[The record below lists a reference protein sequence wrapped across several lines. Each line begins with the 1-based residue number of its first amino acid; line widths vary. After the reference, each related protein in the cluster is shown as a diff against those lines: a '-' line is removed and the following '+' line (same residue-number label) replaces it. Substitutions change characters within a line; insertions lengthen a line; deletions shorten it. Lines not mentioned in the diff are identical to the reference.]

1 MLKLSFRKRLGNF
14 QLEIDHTI
22 MEKVTA
28 FLGPSGS
35 GKSTL
40 LNCISGI
47 LNPDDGELLFSDQ
60 TLYSSQQK
68 RCLPPEKA
76 PFRVC
81 LSRRISFSAPDGST
95 KHFLRSSSPTRWWD
109 AD

>member
-22 MEKVTA
+22 TKKVTA

-47 LNPDDGELLFSDQ
+47 LNPDDGELLFSGQ

-68 RCLPPEKA
+68 RVSATGKTS
-76 PFRVC
+76 FRIC
-81 LSRRISFSAPDGST
+81 FSGRTSFSTPEGST
-95 KHFLRSSSPTRWWD
+95 KHLLRSSPPT
-109 AD
+109 

>member
-22 MEKVTA
+22 TEKVTA

-40 LNCISGI
+40 LNCVSGI
-47 LNPDDGELLFSDQ
+47 LNPDDGELLFCRSNVVFLA
-60 TLYSSQQK
+60 T
-68 RCLPPEKA
+68 EKEPA
-76 PFRVC
+76 ARKTSFRIC
-81 LSRRISFSAPDGST
+81 LSGRASFSASDGST
-95 KHFLRSSSPTRWWD
+95 EYFVWSSPRP
-109 AD
+109 